1 MLGGVAHNAR
11 VRPQEAPV
19 VARKLFSAHHCS
31 GHFCMTNDST
41 AIQDLGESVEKTA
54 DEPCPPAAVAA
65 APPATLDEALD
76 RLDIEIA
83 RRAHAEE
90 VLRETEER
98 FRQLSERTGKFLW
111 ISDPETNELI
121 YVSPGYEEVWA
132 RTREA
137 SYASP
142 EHWAKSF
149 KRSART
155 ISSGATQREQ
165 IYQVAGPDGSVR
177 WIRDRLFPIRDAT
190 GNVQRILGIAE
201 DVTEAKLMHETLTRA
216 SARTKA
222 LLAVIPDLLFRVR
235 KDGTI
240 LEFHVGKDNQFIIP
254 EADVIGKNLKH
265 LLSTQVAAEA
275 MQRISA
281 ALRTRQV
288 QTFTCEYL
296 LPDTLRDFEAR
307 GVACAEDEVLVL
319 VRDVTE
325 HKRLER
331 EIIETS
337 SREQQRIGQ
346 DLHDGLGQHLTGI
359 TFLTKVLER
368 KLDAKAPEE
377 AKEAAEIG
385 RLVLQALA
393 QTRNLARGL
402 FPAELERNGLMA
414 ALQELAGS
422 VERTCSVRCTVH
434 ASEAVTVHDNVLAT
448 HVFRIAQEAIN
459 NSVKHGKA
467 KNIEVTLG
475 PGGDKIELTV
485 TDDGTGFSPEAKMDG
500 LGMRIM
506 HYRARRIGGTLEVAT
521 TEKGG
526 TRVKCLF
533 RNKYESN

>member
-1 MLGGVAHNAR
+1 
-11 VRPQEAPV
+11 
-19 VARKLFSAHHCS
+19 
-31 GHFCMTNDST
+31 MTNDST
-41 AIQDLGESVEKTA
+41 AIQDLGESVEKNADQPCLPTA
-54 DEPCPPAAVAA
+54 AAA
-65 APPATLDEALD
+65 APPATLDDALD

-98 FRQLSERTGKFLW
+98 FRQFSERTGKFLW

-132 RTREA
+132 RTRED

-142 EHWAKSF
+142 EHWVKSF
-149 KRSART
+149 KRSGRT
-155 ISSGATQREQ
+155 NGSPEATQREQ
-165 IYQVAGPDGSVR
+165 IYQVAAPDGSVR
-177 WIRDRLFPIRDAT
+177 WIRDRLFPIRDTA

-216 SARTKA
+216 SAQTKA

-240 LEFHVGKDNQFIIP
+240 LESHAGKDNQFIVP
-254 EADVIGKNLKH
+254 ESNLIGKNLKH
-265 LLSTQVAAEA
+265 LLSTQVATEA

-296 LPDTLRDFEAR
+296 LPDNLRDFEAR
-307 GVACAEDEVLVL
+307 GVACAEDEVLVMI
-319 VRDVTE
+319 RDVTE

-331 EIIETS
+331 EIIEAS

-346 DLHDGLGQHLTGI
+346 DLHDGLGQHLTAI

-402 FPAELERNGLMA
+402 FPAELERSGLIA
-414 ALQELAGS
+414 AVRELAGS
-422 VERTCSVRCTVH
+422 VERTCSIRCTVY
-434 ASEAVTVHDNVLAT
+434 AGDAVTVHDNVLAT

-467 KNIEVTLG
+467 KKIEVTLG
-475 PGGDKIELTV
+475 QSGEKLELTV

-506 HYRARRIGGTLEVAT
+506 HYRARRIGGTLEVTT
-521 TEKGG
+521 TEQGG

-533 RNKYESN
+533 RNQYESN